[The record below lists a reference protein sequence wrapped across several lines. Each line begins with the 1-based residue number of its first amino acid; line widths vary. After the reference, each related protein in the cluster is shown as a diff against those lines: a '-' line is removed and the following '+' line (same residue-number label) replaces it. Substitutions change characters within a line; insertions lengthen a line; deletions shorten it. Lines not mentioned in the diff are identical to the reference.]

1 MKREFLRPLL
11 ITIILIAVYQLG
23 TLLPIPFLNAEGI
36 KGQFGASDPYIAMHS
51 DLSIFMLGIMPY
63 VSAYILVEIFSL
75 FIPFLKRLRS
85 GDFKGRL
92 KLKRISLVLALALA
106 IYQANALVSSLKNTA
121 LSNGNLI
128 LNVSNTF
135 EHVFLVCVLVCS
147 FCLLVALC
155 ELISRFGIGHG
166 ISIIIL
172 SGICGKFISRLP
184 MYLAQFGYDD
194 ISSLIIPLI
203 VICGLIA
210 FAYVLLKT
218 KISIP
223 CYHEKDNTTV
233 DYFQLNLAPS
243 SRVALTY
250 AAFIII
256 LPLTLSSFSGTES
269 SLANN
274 LHPGS
279 LGYQM
284 ISVIFVIMFSYL
296 FGWAFLHP
304 RKRVSKMQARGW
316 HIANMDTTA
325 ESFMLKRQFIYNLPW
340 TIFLCLMVIVPST
353 LIATTS
359 IPFYIG
365 GGSIPVIVAITLDL
379 IDGFKFYQKDL
390 LHPIKIAEFHDI
402 YDANMIQNHMEA
414 LGIKSYLRGYHHRL
428 LYYFF
433 GPYIDM
439 SLIIDDQ
446 DKERAQELIQDYYGG
461 LGLAPNK
468 QI

>member
-1 MKREFLRPLL
+1 MHRQTVIEKGVKTISNFRIKREFLKPLL
-11 ITIILIAVYQLG
+11 ITIILITVYRMG
-23 TLLPIPFLNAEGI
+23 ILLPIPFLDI
-36 KGQFGASDPYIAMHS
+36 KGINGYFGASHPYIAMH
-51 DLSIFMLGIMPY
+51 DDFSIFMLGIMPY
-63 VSAYILVEIFSL
+63 VSAYILVEVFSL

-106 IYQANALVSSLKNTA
+106 IYQANDLVRSLKNTA
-121 LSNGNLI
+121 LPNGNLI
-128 LNVSNTF
+128 LNVSDTF
-135 EHVFLVCVLVCS
+135 EYVSLVCVLVCG
-147 FCLLVALC
+147 FCLLVVLC

-223 CYHEKDNTTV
+223 CYHEKDNTMV

-243 SRVALTY
+243 SRVALHY

-256 LPLTLSSFSGTES
+256 LPLTLLSVFGTES
-269 SLANN
+269 SLAKN

-284 ISVIFVIMFSYL
+284 ISIIFVIILSYL

-304 RKRVSKMQARGW
+304 
-316 HIANMDTTA
+316 A
-325 ESFMLKRQFIYNLPW
+325 E
-340 TIFLCLMVIVPST
+340 
-353 LIATTS
+353 
-359 IPFYIG
+359 
-365 GGSIPVIVAITLDL
+365 
-379 IDGFKFYQKDL
+379 
-390 LHPIKIAEFHDI
+390 E
-402 YDANMIQNHMEA
+402 
-414 LGIKSYLRGYHHRL
+414 
-428 LYYFF
+428 
-433 GPYIDM
+433 
-439 SLIIDDQ
+439 
-446 DKERAQELIQDYYGG
+446 
-461 LGLAPNK
+461 
-468 QI
+468 

>member
-1 MKREFLRPLL
+1 
-11 ITIILIAVYQLG
+11 VYRLG
-23 TLLPIPFLNAEGI
+23 IMVPIPFLDTEGI
-36 KGQFGASDPYIAMHS
+36 KAQFSASNSYNAMDIH
-51 DLSIFMLGIMPY
+51 LSIFMLGIMPY

-106 IYQANALVSSLKNTA
+106 IYEANALILGLKSMK
-121 LSNGNLI
+121 LSNGNFV
-128 LNVSNTF
+128 LNVSIF
-135 EHVFLVCVLVCS
+135 EHMFLVCVLVGG
-147 FCLLVALC
+147 FCLLVILC

-223 CYHEKDNTTV
+223 CYHEKDNTMV

-256 LPLTLSSFSGTES
+256 LPLTLLSMFGTES
-269 SLANN
+269 SLAKN

-284 ISVIFVIMFSYL
+284 ISIIFVIILSYL

-304 RKRVSKMQARGW
+304 RRRVSKMRARGW
-316 HIANMDTTA
+316 HIANMDITA
-325 ESFMLKRQFIYNLPW
+325 ESFMLKKQFIYNLPW
-340 TIFLCLMVIVPST
+340 TFFLCLMVIVPST

-359 IPFYIG
+359 VPFYIG
-365 GGSIPVIVAITLDL
+365 GGSIPVILAISLDL
-379 IDGFKFYQKDL
+379 IDGFKFYQNDML
-390 LHPIKIAEFHDI
+390 RPIKIAEFHDI
-402 YDANMIQNHMEA
+402 YDANMIQKHMEA

-433 GPYIDM
+433 GPYLDM

-446 DKERAQELIQDYYGG
+446 DKERAQELIQNYYGG
-461 LGLAPNK
+461 LGLVQTSVFSKTREPYSH
-468 QI
+468 